1 MIAYL
6 IVCPLV
12 FLAGLV
18 DSIAGGGGLVSLPGY
33 LIAGVPPHM
42 ALGTNKMS
50 SAVGTVVS
58 TVRLAS
64 HGYLKGKMML
74 AGSSALLALA
84 GSSMGAQLALRL
96 PDSVIRHMMVVILP
110 FVAFYVLRNKRMDG
124 EENRKEVSVRTMY
137 IAALAAA
144 FFVGAYDGFYGPGT
158 GTFLILILTGVAGM
172 DIRTAAAQ
180 TKVVNLA
187 SNVAALVTFLATGNV
202 NYRLGLAAGACSI
215 AGHYIG
221 SGLVVHDGQRIVR
234 PVVLLVLVTLF
245 IRVLMGY

>member
-1 MIAYL
+1 MIVYL

-18 DSIAGGGGLVSLPGY
+18 DSIAGGGGLISLPGY
-33 LIAGVPPHM
+33 LIAGVPPHL

-58 TVRLAS
+58 TVRLAR

-74 AGSSALLALA
+74 AGCSALLALA
-84 GSSMGAQLALRL
+84 GSALGAHLALGL
-96 PDSVIRHMMVVILP
+96 SDSMIRHMMVVILP

-124 EENRKEVSVRTMY
+124 EENRKEVPVRTMY
-137 IAALAAA
+137 AAALAAA

-158 GTFLILILTGVAGM
+158 GTFLILILTGAAGM

-180 TKVVNLA
+180 TKVINLA
-187 SNVAALVTFLATGNV
+187 SNVAALATFLAAGNV
-202 NYRLGLAAGACSI
+202 DYRLGLTAGVCSI

-221 SGLVVHDGQRIVR
+221 SGLVVHDGQKIVR
-234 PVVLLVLVTLF
+234 PVVLLVLATLF